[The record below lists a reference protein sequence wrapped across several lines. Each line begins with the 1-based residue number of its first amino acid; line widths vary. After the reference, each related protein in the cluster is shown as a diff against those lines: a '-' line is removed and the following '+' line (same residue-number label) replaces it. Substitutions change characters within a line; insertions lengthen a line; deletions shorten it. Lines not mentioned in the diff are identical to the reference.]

1 MRRAAGPFRATAE
14 VVSAK
19 TDSALIEF
27 MRELKAIREPL
38 PADELAKAKRYLQLG
53 YAENFESTGDI
64 AAQLSQLIPYG
75 LPLTTL
81 GAFNA
86 GIGSVTVQSAR
97 RVATKYLDPTK
108 MTIVITGD
116 RTTIEPTL
124 KATGIAPVDVRDSRG
139 RPVITP

>member
-1 MRRAAGPFRATAE
+1 MRKEAGPFRANAE

-27 MRELKAIREPL
+27 MRELKAIRDPL

-81 GAFNA
+81 SAFNA
-86 GIGSVTVQSAR
+86 GIGAVTVQSAQ
-97 RVATKYLDPTK
+97 RVATKYLDPMK

-116 RTTIEPTL
+116 RATIEPAL
-124 KATGIAPVDVRDSRG
+124 KATGIAPVEVRDARG